1 MPEGNTLDLADEKY
15 LSLVTYRRNGDPVPT
30 AVWVAS
36 VGNELGIITE
46 EHAGKVKR
54 IRNNPRVTLTP
65 CDVKGKVLPGA
76 ATTEATA
83 RLVSGEEARRVDRA
97 IRKKYHFAY
106 YAISMTWVLP
116 ALWARLR
123 GKGETSH
130 DFAILITLAN

>member
-1 MPEGNTLDLADEKY
+1 MDLADEKY

-30 AVWVAS
+30 AVWVAR
-36 VGNELGIITE
+36 VGNELGVITE

-65 CDVKGKVLPGA
+65 CDVKGKV
-76 ATTEATA
+76 

>member
-1 MPEGNTLDLADEKY
+1 MDLAYEKY

-30 AVWVAS
+30 AVWVAR
-36 VGNELGIITE
+36 VGNELGVITE

-65 CDVKGKVLPGA
+65 CDVKGKILPGA
-76 ATTEATA
+76 VTTEATA

-106 YAISMTWVLP
+106 YAISLTWVLP

-123 GKGETSH
+123 GKGDAPR
-130 DFAILITLAN
+130 DFAILIKV